1 MDHGL
6 GKGPP
11 ARVFATEEE
20 GGAALE
26 TGLLLALAAFFA
38 VTVKH
43 LIAAPLLGTFTK
55 AAQALNQALA
65 G

>member
-1 MDHGL
+1 MDHGF

-11 ARVFATEEE
+11 ARVFAAEEE

-43 LIAAPLLGTFTK
+43 MIATPVLGTFTK
-55 AAQALNQALA
+55 AAQAMSQALA

>member
-1 MDHGL
+1 MEHGF

-11 ARVFATEEE
+11 ARVFAQEEE

-26 TGLLLALAAFFA
+26 MGLLLGLAAFFA
-38 VTVKH
+38 FTMKH
-43 LIAAPLLGTFTK
+43 LLAEPLLNTFSK
-55 AAQALNQALA
+55 ASQVLSQALA

>member
-1 MDHGL
+1 MDHGF

-11 ARVFATEEE
+11 ARVFAREEE

-26 TGLLLALAAFFA
+26 TALLLGLTAFFA
-38 VTVKH
+38 FTVREI
-43 LIAAPLLGTFTK
+43 IATPLLATFTK
-55 AAQALNQALA
+55 AAQVVSQALA